1 MSTISVRG
9 SAVATASWALRII
22 LYPSPLCATTSAI
35 SGFPV
40 AFTTVARIRPR
51 WCSQS
56 SAVSGPS
63 WRLLRPAP
71 KACQERRRTRWY
83 RVPQKR
89 VATTAYRIPHKCLE
103 VTGYVLAGG
112 RILWLDPRA
121 DARGNHGSLDDA
133 HAIRSGRGA
142 PRAACSTWNPEHIE
156 SETSFC
162 TRPAYSASRS
172 KYANPCSCRA
182 GGRTCAA
189 FRAACSGSTASTADG
204 QMSLACQSLRH
215 VLMTM
220 RSH

>member
-1 MSTISVRG
+1 MVQPKLG
-9 SAVATASWALRII
+9 SQRSFLASA
-22 LYPSPLCATTSAI
+22 SPCTQSM
-35 SGFPV
+35 
-40 AFTTVARIRPR
+40 PR
-51 WCSQS
+51 TEAHTLVSS
-56 SAVSGPS
+56 SA
-63 WRLLRPAP
+63 
-71 KACQERRRTRWY
+71 KAGSHHL
-83 RVPQKR
+83 
-89 VATTAYRIPHKCLE
+89 ATTAYRIPHKCLE

-133 HAIRSGRGA
+133 HAIRSGQGA

-172 KYANPCSCRA
+172 KYANPCRCRA